1 MGAMNERGRE
11 SDWQEPSA
19 GLRMVANAMVLQ
31 LILVVFTL
39 LTIMFVVASKKPD
52 GMQAVA
58 MLLAGVGLVA
68 QILMVVGVFRFS
80 NQPAPPLS
88 AHGLAKSAGVLGIVG
103 IAISAYV
110 LFILVQVSSV
120 GPDSPS
126 KAIESAMDA
135 AESLPKIEV
144 AAAVLG
150 FLAMVLM
157 LAAAS
162 SVAVY
167 FQQPDI
173 ERRAKTAIAMVL
185 LAAAIYAFI
194 KLGVTPRETGGLV
207 AALVMTTIVQV
218 AAFVNILATVR
229 GLSDALLSPPP
240 PDVPRARSL

>member
-1 MGAMNERGRE
+1 MGAMNEQGRG
-11 SDWQEPSA
+11 DWEEASA
-19 GLRMVANAMVLQ
+19 GLRMVGNAMVLQ

-39 LTIMFVVASKKPD
+39 LTIMFVVASKKQD

-68 QILMVVGVFRFS
+68 QIMMVVGVFRFS
-80 NQPAPPLS
+80 NQPSPRPS
-88 AHGLAKSAGVLGIVG
+88 HGLAQSAGALGIVG

-110 LFILVQVSSV
+110 LFVLLQVSSV
-120 GPDSPS
+120 GPDSPYD
-126 KAIESAMDA
+126 AIKSAMDA

-144 AAAVLG
+144 AAAVVG
-150 FLAMVLM
+150 FLAMVLL

-167 FQQPDI
+167 FKQPELD
-173 ERRAKTAIAMVL
+173 RKAKTGIAMVL

-194 KLGVTPRETGGLV
+194 KLGVTPRETSSLV
-207 AALVMTTIVQV
+207 AALIMTTIVQV

-229 GLSDALLSPPP
+229 GLGDALLAPPP
-240 PDVPRARSL
+240 ADLPRARSL

>member
-1 MGAMNERGRE
+1 MRDEGRE
-11 SDWQEPSA
+11 SEWQEASA
-19 GLRMVANAMVLQ
+19 GLRMVAHAMVLQ

-68 QILMVVGVFRFS
+68 QIMMVVGVFRFS
-80 NQPAPPLS
+80 NQPAPRPS
-88 AHGLAKSAGVLGIVG
+88 HGLAQSAGALGIIG
-103 IAISAYV
+103 IAITAYV
-110 LFILVQVSSV
+110 LFILLQVSSV
-120 GPDSPS
+120 GPDSPYD
-126 KAIESAMDA
+126 AIESAMEA

-144 AAAVLG
+144 AAAVVG
-150 FLAMVLM
+150 FLAMVLL

-167 FQQPDI
+167 FGQPEID
-173 ERRAKTAIAMVL
+173 RKAKTAIAMVL

-229 GLSDALLSPPP
+229 GLGDALLSPPP
-240 PDVPRARSL
+240 PELPRARSL

>member
-1 MGAMNERGRE
+1 MSAMDDRGRE
-11 SDWQEPSA
+11 SDWQDASA

-39 LTIMFVVASKKPD
+39 LTIMFVVASKKAD
-52 GMQAVA
+52 GLQAVA
-58 MLLAGVGLVA
+58 MLLAGVGLIA
-68 QILMVVGVFRFS
+68 QIMMVVGVFRFS
-80 NQPAPPLS
+80 NQPAPRPS
-88 AHGLAKSAGVLGIVG
+88 HGLAQAAGALGIVG

-110 LFILVQVSSV
+110 LFVLLQVSSV
-120 GPDSPS
+120 GPGSRPE
-126 KAIESAMDA
+126 AIDSAMDA

-144 AAAVLG
+144 LAAVVG

-167 FQQPDI
+167 FRQPELD
-173 ERRAKTAIAMVL
+173 RKAKTAIAMVL
-185 LAAAIYAFI
+185 LAAGIYAFI
-194 KLGVTPRETGGLV
+194 KLGVTPRETSSIV

-240 PDVPRARSL
+240 PDLPRARSL

>member
-1 MGAMNERGRE
+1 MRDEGRE
-11 SDWQEPSA
+11 SEWQEASA
-19 GLRMVANAMVLQ
+19 GLRMVAHAMVLQ

-68 QILMVVGVFRFS
+68 QIMMVVGVFRFS
-80 NQPAPPLS
+80 NQPAPRPG
-88 AHGLAKSAGVLGIVG
+88 HGLAQSAGALGIVG
-103 IAISAYV
+103 IAITAYV
-110 LFILVQVSSV
+110 LFILLQVSSV
-120 GPDSPS
+120 GPDSPYD
-126 KAIESAMDA
+126 AIKSAMDA

-144 AAAVLG
+144 AAAVVG
-150 FLAMVLM
+150 FLAMVLL

-167 FQQPDI
+167 FGQPEID
-173 ERRAKTAIAMVL
+173 RKAKTAIAMVL

-229 GLSDALLSPPP
+229 GLGDALLSPPP
-240 PDVPRARSL
+240 PELPRARSL